1 MVRREE
7 QPDPPS
13 AHRPDSPTEDQ
24 PAGNVEP
31 HGPSQYEGQDEDV
44 KLMLRFQAGE
54 RKAFEQLV
62 KRNLNNVHALVFR
75 FLRESS
81 MIDDITQEV
90 FLRIYRNADKYEP
103 RAKFST
109 WLYRIVA
116 NLCFN
121 VMRSRRRKR
130 TVSLESSGA
139 EDDLRHDVP
148 DSAQPAPQD
157 QMDKAELY
165 EQVGRAIGELPEN
178 QRIAIILN
186 KYQSKNYEEIA
197 AVLDT
202 STMAVKSLL
211 SRARSNL
218 RNRLRLYIEKG

>member
-1 MVRREE
+1 
-7 QPDPPS
+7 
-13 AHRPDSPTEDQ
+13 
-24 PAGNVEP
+24 
-31 HGPSQYEGQDEDV
+31 
-44 KLMLRFQAGE
+44 MLRFQAGE

-121 VMRSRRRKR
+121 VMRSRRRR
-130 TVSLESSGA
+130 RVVSLESSGA
-139 EDDLRHDVP
+139 EDNLRRDVP

-165 EQVGRAIGELPEN
+165 EQVARAIGELPEN

-186 KYQSKNYEEIA
+186 KYQSKNYKEIA